1 MEDAA
6 EAKILES
13 VLEMLKPIKCFNRSE
28 RFSDLS
34 SIDKHLLTSHT
45 NSRITTPN
53 ILVPKRLIPAELR
66 NELKKK
72 RKVISGSKIQIQ
84 KRLEGLLATNI

>member
-34 SIDKHLLTSHT
+34 LIDKHLLTSHT

-72 RKVISGSKIQIQ
+72 KKSNKW
-84 KRLEGLLATNI
+84 

>member
-53 ILVPKRLIPAELR
+53 ILVPKRLIPAELC

-72 RKVISGSKIQIQ
+72 RKVITGSKIQIQ

>member
-53 ILVPKRLIPAELR
+53 VLVPKRLIPAELR

>member
-72 RKVISGSKIQIQ
+72 RKVITGSKIQIQ
-84 KRLEGLLATNI
+84 KRLDGLLATNI

>member
-72 RKVISGSKIQIQ
+72 KKSNKW
-84 KRLEGLLATNI
+84 

>member
-1 MEDAA
+1 MEGAT

-13 VLEMLKPIKCFNRSE
+13 VLEMLKPIKRFNCSE

-34 SIDKHLLTSHT
+34 SIDKHLLTSYT

-53 ILVPKRLIPAELR
+53 ILAPKRLIPAELR

-72 RKVISGSKIQIQ
+72 RKVISGSKIQLQ
-84 KRLEGLLATNI
+84 RRLEGLLATNI